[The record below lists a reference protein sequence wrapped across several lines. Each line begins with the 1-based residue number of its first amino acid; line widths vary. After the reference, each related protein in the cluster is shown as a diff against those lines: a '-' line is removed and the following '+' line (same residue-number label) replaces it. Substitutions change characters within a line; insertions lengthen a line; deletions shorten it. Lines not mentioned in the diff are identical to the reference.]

1 MRPAVRLSVQEQHL
15 RGATLVEKW
24 QHARRLGFDAIE
36 LRGAGDGRFAAR
48 QPELRAAA
56 AAGVPMPTVCV
67 EMLHFVGDFDQ
78 ARRADALTQMK
89 SQLSVIAEIG
99 GRLAMT
105 PASYGMF
112 STRLPPFVPP
122 RSPAEDAEVLLE
134 AFSALAAHA
143 EVEGVAIA
151 LEPLNRYEDHMINT
165 LAQAQALCSQIAS
178 PAFGIAADTYHMNIE
193 EADPPQALVDA
204 GPWIRHIQLSD
215 SNRLEPGS
223 GHIDWAATLQAIS
236 SIGYADELAYE
247 CRLSGPV
254 DEVDRKSTRLNSSH
268 ESTSRMP
275 SSA

>member
-1 MRPAVRLSVQEQHL
+1 MRLSIQEQHL
-15 RGATLVEKW
+15 RGPTLVEKW

-36 LRGAGDGRFAAR
+36 LRGSGDGRFAAR
-48 QPELRAAA
+48 LPELRPAA

-78 ARRADALTQMK
+78 DRRADALTQMK
-89 SQLSVIAEIG
+89 SQLSVMAEIG

-134 AFSALAAHA
+134 AFGVLAAHA
-143 EVEGVAIA
+143 AAEGVVIA

-165 LAQAQALCSQIAS
+165 LAQAQALCIRIDS
-178 PAFGIAADTYHMNIE
+178 PALGIAADAYHMNIE
-193 EADPPQALVDA
+193 EADPPQALGDA

-223 GHIDWAATLQAIS
+223 GHIDWAARLQAIA

-254 DEVDRKSTRLNSSH
+254 DEVLPVSVRRVRQADEPLKT
-268 ESTSRMP
+268 
-275 SSA
+275 